1 MKFAL
6 NLQILGNMR
15 IGCAIRHLGKL
26 MPQHILGHT
35 SYISTLRKDIDTT
48 LFGQNWPLSFLKK
61 QFSILSNFSN

>member
-35 SYISTLRKDIDTT
+35 SYISNLRKDIDTT
-48 LFGQNWPLSFLKK
+48 LFTTC
-61 QFSILSNFSN
+61 

>member
-35 SYISTLRKDIDTT
+35 SYISNLRKDIDTT
-48 LFGQNWPLSFLKK
+48 LFGQNWPLPFLKK
-61 QFSILSNFSN
+61 KFSILSNFSN